1 MALMEKYKKALELAG
16 QYVGSDLSVE
26 EVGGKLVIKGTAS
39 YEMGKNIVWDAIK
52 AAGGDWEKEVSAQI
66 KVSDA
71 SVYGRYTVQK
81 GDTLGKI
88 AQLTLG
94 KGGRY
99 QEIFEANKDIL
110 KNPDLIHPGQE
121 LTIPKKLAAGS
132 TAAESC
138 TGDRSAAGRSSGSP
152 RGGLR

>member
-16 QYVGSDLSVE
+16 RYLGADLSVE
-26 EVGGKLVIKGTAS
+26 EAGGKLVIKGTAT

-52 AAGGDWEKEVSAQI
+52 AAGGAWENEVAANI
-66 KVSDA
+66 KVGDA

-94 KGGRY
+94 KAGRY
-99 QEIFEANKDIL
+99 TEIFEANKNIL
-110 KNPDLIHPGQE
+110 KNPDVIHPGQE
-121 LTIPKKLAAGS
+121 LTIPKK
-132 TAAESC
+132 
-138 TGDRSAAGRSSGSP
+138 
-152 RGGLR
+152 